1 MMPCTAR
8 ELCAAV
14 GGTLLQDSGAPVTG
28 VTTDSRAVQPGQLFI
43 PLVGERFD
51 GHAYI
56 GKALDGG
63 AAGCLTAREPE
74 MLLPGK
80 LYIQVADT
88 RLALKALASWY
99 RNKFDLPVV
108 QVTGSAGK
116 TTTKEMIASVLS
128 QRYNTLRTEG
138 NFNND
143 IGAPLTLLRLMPEH
157 QAAVIETGMNHFGE
171 IRYLGEMVR
180 PDIAVI
186 TNVGDAH
193 IENLGNTRQGILRA
207 KCEIFE
213 NLTPEGVAVLNG
225 DDELLNTVTLPQ
237 TILRCGVDDGCG
249 VRVTD
254 IDDRGLEGVACTVTI
269 EGEHYRLTTSAPGR
283 YMIYPMAMAA
293 AIGRRLGLT
302 GEEIA
307 AGVAAYTTVGIQSVG
322 LDAYIHQKEHAI
334 DYFWKVIEMLPLDKR
349 ILAYRYAAE
358 EMKKQGKMNESRK
371 FLEEHIRLRDSTYYG
386 RKEELLE
393 RMQNLREYK
402 KQQERILQVEKN
414 LSDKEVL
421 SHRVVAFFAIIILAS
436 FLFYYRIK
444 QNKNKLKIQ
453 LLRTEQERNQSDL
466 KRKEAEIQY
475 LKEKEEKETIALARL
490 NQRLEY
496 FKQLNEITIPIL
508 MQNRN
513 KAGALHLQ

>member
-1 MMPCTAR
+1 MTPCTAR
-8 ELCAAV
+8 EICAAV

-56 GKALDGG
+56 AKALDGG
-63 AAGCLTAREPE
+63 AAGCLTAAAPE
-74 MLLPGK
+74 TLLPGK

-99 RNKFDLPVV
+99 RDKFDLPVV

-143 IGAPLTLLRLMPEH
+143 IGTPLTLLRLMPEH

-237 TILRCGVDDGCG
+237 TILRCGVGDGCG

-307 AGVAAYTTVGIQSVG
+307 AGVAAYTTVG
-322 LDAYIHQKEHAI
+322 
-334 DYFWKVIEMLPLDKR
+334 
-349 ILAYRYAAE
+349 
-358 EMKKQGKMNESRK
+358 SRMH
-371 FLEEHIRLRDSTYYG
+371 LIRLPGERLVIDDCYNANPQSMAEGLRMLAASPAQHRVAVLGDMGELGQLTAQAHRDMGALTRRLG
-386 RKEELLE
+386 LTAVAVGEKMHALTETDPQAQWFATVEEAMPAIRQLFTPGTAVLVKASHA
-393 RMQNLREYK
+393 MHF
-402 KQQERILQVEKN
+402 ERIVKELEK
-414 LSDKEVL
+414 
-421 SHRVVAFFAIIILAS
+421 
-436 FLFYYRIK
+436 
-444 QNKNKLKIQ
+444 
-453 LLRTEQERNQSDL
+453 
-466 KRKEAEIQY
+466 
-475 LKEKEEKETIALARL
+475 
-490 NQRLEY
+490 
-496 FKQLNEITIPIL
+496 
-508 MQNRN
+508 
-513 KAGALHLQ
+513 

>member
-1 MMPCTAR
+1 MTPCTAR
-8 ELCAAV
+8 EICAAV

-56 GKALDGG
+56 SKALDGG

-74 MLLPGK
+74 TLLPGK

-171 IRYLGEMVR
+171 IRYLGEMVQ

-213 NLTPEGVAVLNG
+213 NLTPEGIAVLNG

-237 TILRCGVDDGCG
+237 TILRCGVGDGCG

-307 AGVAAYTTVGIQSVG
+307 AGVAAYTTVG
-322 LDAYIHQKEHAI
+322 
-334 DYFWKVIEMLPLDKR
+334 
-349 ILAYRYAAE
+349 
-358 EMKKQGKMNESRK
+358 SRMH
-371 FLEEHIRLRDSTYYG
+371 LIRLPGERLVIDDCYNANPQSMAEGLRMLAASPAQHRVAVLGDMGELGQLTAQAHRDMGALTRRLG
-386 RKEELLE
+386 LTAVAVGEKMHALTETDPQAQWFATVEEAMPAIRQLFTPGTAVLVKASHA
-393 RMQNLREYK
+393 MHF
-402 KQQERILQVEKN
+402 ERIVKELEK
-414 LSDKEVL
+414 
-421 SHRVVAFFAIIILAS
+421 
-436 FLFYYRIK
+436 
-444 QNKNKLKIQ
+444 
-453 LLRTEQERNQSDL
+453 
-466 KRKEAEIQY
+466 
-475 LKEKEEKETIALARL
+475 
-490 NQRLEY
+490 
-496 FKQLNEITIPIL
+496 
-508 MQNRN
+508 
-513 KAGALHLQ
+513 

>member
-1 MMPCTAR
+1 MTPCTAR
-8 ELCAAV
+8 EICAAV

-56 GKALDGG
+56 SKALDGG

-74 MLLPGK
+74 TLLPGK
-80 LYIQVADT
+80 LYIRVADT

-99 RNKFDLPVV
+99 RDKFDLPVV

-213 NLTPEGVAVLNG
+213 NLTPEGIAVLNG

-237 TILRCGVDDGCG
+237 TILRCGVGDGCG

-269 EGEHYRLTTSAPGR
+269 KGEHYRLTTSAPGR

-307 AGVAAYTTVGIQSVG
+307 AGVAAYTTVG
-322 LDAYIHQKEHAI
+322 
-334 DYFWKVIEMLPLDKR
+334 
-349 ILAYRYAAE
+349 
-358 EMKKQGKMNESRK
+358 SRMH
-371 FLEEHIRLRDSTYYG
+371 LIRLPGERLVIDDCYNANPQSMAEGLRMLAASPARNRVAVLGDMGELGQLTAQAHRDMGALTHRLG
-386 RKEELLE
+386 LTAVAVGEKMHALTETDPQAQWFATVEEAMPAIRQLFTPGTAVLVKASHA
-393 RMQNLREYK
+393 MHF
-402 KQQERILQVEKN
+402 ERIVKELEK
-414 LSDKEVL
+414 
-421 SHRVVAFFAIIILAS
+421 
-436 FLFYYRIK
+436 
-444 QNKNKLKIQ
+444 
-453 LLRTEQERNQSDL
+453 
-466 KRKEAEIQY
+466 
-475 LKEKEEKETIALARL
+475 
-490 NQRLEY
+490 
-496 FKQLNEITIPIL
+496 
-508 MQNRN
+508 
-513 KAGALHLQ
+513 

>member
-1 MMPCTAR
+1 MTPCTAR
-8 ELCAAV
+8 EICAAV

-56 GKALDGG
+56 AKALEGG
-63 AAGCLTAREPE
+63 AAGCLTAAAPE
-74 MLLPGK
+74 TLLPGK

-213 NLTPEGVAVLNG
+213 NLTPEGIAVLNG

-237 TILRCGVDDGCG
+237 TILRCGVGDGCG

-254 IDDRGLEGVACTVTI
+254 IDDRGLEGVACTVAI

-302 GEEIA
+302 GEEIT
-307 AGVAAYTTVGIQSVG
+307 AGVAAYTTVG
-322 LDAYIHQKEHAI
+322 
-334 DYFWKVIEMLPLDKR
+334 
-349 ILAYRYAAE
+349 
-358 EMKKQGKMNESRK
+358 SRMH
-371 FLEEHIRLRDSTYYG
+371 LIRLPGERLVIDDCYNANPQSMAEGLRMLAASPAQHRVAVLGDMGELGQLTVQAHRDMGALTRRLG
-386 RKEELLE
+386 LTAVAVGEKMHALTETDPQAQWFATVEEAMPAIRQLFTPGTAVLVKASHA
-393 RMQNLREYK
+393 MHF
-402 KQQERILQVEKN
+402 ERIVKELEK
-414 LSDKEVL
+414 
-421 SHRVVAFFAIIILAS
+421 
-436 FLFYYRIK
+436 
-444 QNKNKLKIQ
+444 
-453 LLRTEQERNQSDL
+453 
-466 KRKEAEIQY
+466 
-475 LKEKEEKETIALARL
+475 
-490 NQRLEY
+490 
-496 FKQLNEITIPIL
+496 
-508 MQNRN
+508 
-513 KAGALHLQ
+513 

>member
-1 MMPCTAR
+1 MTPCTAR
-8 ELCAAV
+8 EICAAV

-56 GKALDGG
+56 AKALDGG
-63 AAGCLTAREPE
+63 AAGCLTAAAPE
-74 MLLPGK
+74 TLLPGK

-99 RNKFDLPVV
+99 RGKFHLPVV

-213 NLTPEGVAVLNG
+213 NLTPEGIAVLNG

-237 TILRCGVDDGCG
+237 TILRCGVGDGCG

-307 AGVAAYTTVGIQSVG
+307 AGVAAYTTVG
-322 LDAYIHQKEHAI
+322 
-334 DYFWKVIEMLPLDKR
+334 
-349 ILAYRYAAE
+349 
-358 EMKKQGKMNESRK
+358 SRMH
-371 FLEEHIRLRDSTYYG
+371 LIRLPGERLVIDDCYNANPQSMAEGLRMLAASPARHRVAVLGDMGELGQLTAQAHRDMGALTRRLG
-386 RKEELLE
+386 LTAVAVGEKMHALTETDPQAQWFATVEEAMPAIRQLFTPGTAVLVKASHA
-393 RMQNLREYK
+393 MHF
-402 KQQERILQVEKN
+402 ERIVKELEK
-414 LSDKEVL
+414 
-421 SHRVVAFFAIIILAS
+421 
-436 FLFYYRIK
+436 
-444 QNKNKLKIQ
+444 Q
-453 LLRTEQERNQSDL
+453 
-466 KRKEAEIQY
+466 
-475 LKEKEEKETIALARL
+475 
-490 NQRLEY
+490 
-496 FKQLNEITIPIL
+496 
-508 MQNRN
+508 
-513 KAGALHLQ
+513 

>member
-1 MMPCTAR
+1 MTPCTAR
-8 ELCAAV
+8 EICAAV

-56 GKALDGG
+56 AKALDGG
-63 AAGCLTAREPE
+63 AAGCLTAAAPE
-74 MLLPGK
+74 TLLPGK
-80 LYIQVADT
+80 LYIQVVDT

-99 RNKFDLPVV
+99 RDKFDLPVV

-213 NLTPEGVAVLNG
+213 NLTPEGIAVLNG

-307 AGVAAYTTVGIQSVG
+307 AGVAAYTTVG
-322 LDAYIHQKEHAI
+322 
-334 DYFWKVIEMLPLDKR
+334 
-349 ILAYRYAAE
+349 
-358 EMKKQGKMNESRK
+358 SRMH
-371 FLEEHIRLRDSTYYG
+371 LIRLPGERLVIDDCYNANPQSMAEGLRMLAASPAQHRVAVLGDMGELGQLTAQAHRDMGALTRRLG
-386 RKEELLE
+386 LTAVAVGEKMHALTETDPQAQWFATVEEAMPAIRQLFTPGTAVLVKASHA
-393 RMQNLREYK
+393 MHF
-402 KQQERILQVEKN
+402 ERIVKELEK
-414 LSDKEVL
+414 
-421 SHRVVAFFAIIILAS
+421 
-436 FLFYYRIK
+436 
-444 QNKNKLKIQ
+444 
-453 LLRTEQERNQSDL
+453 
-466 KRKEAEIQY
+466 
-475 LKEKEEKETIALARL
+475 
-490 NQRLEY
+490 
-496 FKQLNEITIPIL
+496 
-508 MQNRN
+508 
-513 KAGALHLQ
+513 

>member
-1 MMPCTAR
+1 MTPCTAR
-8 ELCAAV
+8 EICAAV

-56 GKALDGG
+56 SKALEGG
-63 AAGCLTAREPE
+63 AAGCLTAAAPE
-74 MLLPGK
+74 TLLPGK

-237 TILRCGVDDGCG
+237 TILRCGVGDGCG

-307 AGVAAYTTVGIQSVG
+307 AGVAAYTTVG
-322 LDAYIHQKEHAI
+322 
-334 DYFWKVIEMLPLDKR
+334 
-349 ILAYRYAAE
+349 
-358 EMKKQGKMNESRK
+358 SRMH
-371 FLEEHIRLRDSTYYG
+371 LIRLPG
-386 RKEELLE
+386 E
-393 RMQNLREYK
+393 RLVIDDCYNANPQSMAEGLRMLAASPA
-402 KQQERILQVEKN
+402 R
-414 LSDKEVL
+414 
-421 SHRVVAFFAIIILAS
+421 HRVAVLGDMGE
-436 FLFYYRIK
+436 LG
-444 QNKNKLKIQ
+444 Q
-453 LLRTEQERNQSDL
+453 LTAQAHRD
-466 KRKEAEIQY
+466 
-475 LKEKEEKETIALARL
+475 
-490 NQRLEY
+490 
-496 FKQLNEITIPIL
+496 
-508 MQNRN
+508 M
-513 KAGALHLQ
+513 GALTHRLGLTAVAVGEKMHALTETDPQAQWFATVEEAMPAIRQLFTPGTAVLVKASHAMHFESIVKELEK

>member
-8 ELCAAV
+8 EICAAV

-56 GKALDGG
+56 AKALEGG

-74 MLLPGK
+74 TLLPGK

-99 RNKFDLPVV
+99 RDKFDLPVV

-193 IENLGNTRQGILRA
+193 IENLGNTRQGILQA

-213 NLTPEGVAVLNG
+213 NLTPEGIAVLNG

-237 TILRCGVDDGCG
+237 TILRCGVGDGCG

-307 AGVAAYTTVGIQSVG
+307 AGVAAYTTVG
-322 LDAYIHQKEHAI
+322 
-334 DYFWKVIEMLPLDKR
+334 
-349 ILAYRYAAE
+349 
-358 EMKKQGKMNESRK
+358 SRMH
-371 FLEEHIRLRDSTYYG
+371 LIRLPGERLVIDDCYNANPQSMAEGLRMLAASPAQHRVAVLGDMGELGQLTAQAHRDMGALTCRLG
-386 RKEELLE
+386 LTAVAVGEKMHALTETDPQAQWFATVEEAMPAIRQLFTPGTAVLVKASHA
-393 RMQNLREYK
+393 MHF
-402 KQQERILQVEKN
+402 ERIVKELEK
-414 LSDKEVL
+414 
-421 SHRVVAFFAIIILAS
+421 
-436 FLFYYRIK
+436 
-444 QNKNKLKIQ
+444 
-453 LLRTEQERNQSDL
+453 
-466 KRKEAEIQY
+466 
-475 LKEKEEKETIALARL
+475 
-490 NQRLEY
+490 
-496 FKQLNEITIPIL
+496 
-508 MQNRN
+508 
-513 KAGALHLQ
+513 

>member
-1 MMPCTAR
+1 MTPCTAR
-8 ELCAAV
+8 EICAAV

-56 GKALDGG
+56 SKALEGG
-63 AAGCLTAREPE
+63 AAGCLTAAAPE
-74 MLLPGK
+74 TLLPGK

-213 NLTPEGVAVLNG
+213 NLTPEGIAVLNG
-225 DDELLNTVTLPQ
+225 DDELLNTVTLPR
-237 TILRCGVDDGCG
+237 TILRCGVGDGCG

-307 AGVAAYTTVGIQSVG
+307 AGVAAYTTVGRRMH
-322 LDAYIHQKEHAI
+322 L
-334 DYFWKVIEMLPLDKR
+334 
-349 ILAYRYAAE
+349 
-358 EMKKQGKMNESRK
+358 
-371 FLEEHIRLRDSTYYG
+371 IRLPVERLVIDDCYNANPQSMAEGLRMLAASPAQHRVAVLGDMGELGQLTAQAHRDMGALTRRLG
-386 RKEELLE
+386 LTAVAVGEKMHALTETDPQAQWFATVEEAMPAIRQLFTPGTAVLVKASHA
-393 RMQNLREYK
+393 MHF
-402 KQQERILQVEKN
+402 ERIVKELEK
-414 LSDKEVL
+414 
-421 SHRVVAFFAIIILAS
+421 
-436 FLFYYRIK
+436 
-444 QNKNKLKIQ
+444 
-453 LLRTEQERNQSDL
+453 
-466 KRKEAEIQY
+466 
-475 LKEKEEKETIALARL
+475 
-490 NQRLEY
+490 
-496 FKQLNEITIPIL
+496 
-508 MQNRN
+508 
-513 KAGALHLQ
+513 

>member
-1 MMPCTAR
+1 MTPCTAR
-8 ELCAAV
+8 EICAAV

-56 GKALDGG
+56 SKALEGG
-63 AAGCLTAREPE
+63 AAGCLTAAAPE
-74 MLLPGK
+74 TLLPGK

-99 RNKFDLPVV
+99 RDKFDLPVV

-213 NLTPEGVAVLNG
+213 NLTPKGVAVLNG

-237 TILRCGVDDGCG
+237 TILRCGVGDGCG

-307 AGVAAYTTVGIQSVG
+307 AGVAAYTTVG
-322 LDAYIHQKEHAI
+322 
-334 DYFWKVIEMLPLDKR
+334 
-349 ILAYRYAAE
+349 
-358 EMKKQGKMNESRK
+358 SRMH
-371 FLEEHIRLRDSTYYG
+371 LIRLPGERLVIDDCYNANPQSMAEGLRMLAASPAQHRVAVLGDMGELGQLTAQAHRDMGALTRRLG
-386 RKEELLE
+386 LTAVAVGEKMHALTETDPQAQWFATVEEAMPAIRQLFTPGTAVLVKASHA
-393 RMQNLREYK
+393 MHF
-402 KQQERILQVEKN
+402 ERIVKELEK
-414 LSDKEVL
+414 
-421 SHRVVAFFAIIILAS
+421 
-436 FLFYYRIK
+436 
-444 QNKNKLKIQ
+444 
-453 LLRTEQERNQSDL
+453 
-466 KRKEAEIQY
+466 
-475 LKEKEEKETIALARL
+475 
-490 NQRLEY
+490 
-496 FKQLNEITIPIL
+496 
-508 MQNRN
+508 
-513 KAGALHLQ
+513 

>member
-1 MMPCTAR
+1 MTPCTAR
-8 ELCAAV
+8 EICAAV

-56 GKALDGG
+56 SKALEGG
-63 AAGCLTAREPE
+63 AAGCLTAAAPE
-74 MLLPGK
+74 TLLPGK

-99 RNKFDLPVV
+99 RDKFDLPVV

-213 NLTPEGVAVLNG
+213 NLTPEGIAVLNG

-237 TILRCGVDDGCG
+237 TILRCGVGDGCG

-269 EGEHYRLTTSAPGR
+269 EGEHYRLTTSAPGG

-307 AGVAAYTTVGIQSVG
+307 AGVAAYTTVG
-322 LDAYIHQKEHAI
+322 
-334 DYFWKVIEMLPLDKR
+334 
-349 ILAYRYAAE
+349 
-358 EMKKQGKMNESRK
+358 SRMH
-371 FLEEHIRLRDSTYYG
+371 LIRLLGERLVIDDCYNANPQSMAEGLRMLAASPAQHRVAVLGDMGELGQLTAQAHRDMGALTRRLG
-386 RKEELLE
+386 LTAVAVGEKMHALTETDPQAQWFATVEEAMPAIRQLFTPGTAVLVKASHA
-393 RMQNLREYK
+393 MHF
-402 KQQERILQVEKN
+402 ERIVKELEK
-414 LSDKEVL
+414 
-421 SHRVVAFFAIIILAS
+421 
-436 FLFYYRIK
+436 
-444 QNKNKLKIQ
+444 
-453 LLRTEQERNQSDL
+453 
-466 KRKEAEIQY
+466 
-475 LKEKEEKETIALARL
+475 
-490 NQRLEY
+490 
-496 FKQLNEITIPIL
+496 
-508 MQNRN
+508 
-513 KAGALHLQ
+513 

>member
-1 MMPCTAR
+1 MTPCTAR

-56 GKALDGG
+56 SEALEGG
-63 AAGCLTAREPE
+63 AVGCLTAREPE
-74 MLLPGK
+74 TLLPGK

-99 RNKFDLPVV
+99 RGKFHLPVV

-213 NLTPEGVAVLNG
+213 NLTPEGIAVLNG

-237 TILRCGVDDGCG
+237 TILRCGAGDGCG

-307 AGVAAYTTVGIQSVG
+307 AGVAGYTTVG
-322 LDAYIHQKEHAI
+322 
-334 DYFWKVIEMLPLDKR
+334 
-349 ILAYRYAAE
+349 
-358 EMKKQGKMNESRK
+358 SRMH
-371 FLEEHIRLRDSTYYG
+371 LIRLPGERLVIDDCYNANPQSMAEGLRMLAASPAQHRVAVLGDMGELGQLTAQAHRDMGALTRELG
-386 RKEELLE
+386 LTVVAVGEKMRALTETDPQAQWFATVEEAMPAIRQLFTPGTAVLVKASHA
-393 RMQNLREYK
+393 MNF
-402 KQQERILQVEKN
+402 ERIVKELEK
-414 LSDKEVL
+414 
-421 SHRVVAFFAIIILAS
+421 
-436 FLFYYRIK
+436 
-444 QNKNKLKIQ
+444 
-453 LLRTEQERNQSDL
+453 
-466 KRKEAEIQY
+466 
-475 LKEKEEKETIALARL
+475 
-490 NQRLEY
+490 
-496 FKQLNEITIPIL
+496 
-508 MQNRN
+508 
-513 KAGALHLQ
+513 